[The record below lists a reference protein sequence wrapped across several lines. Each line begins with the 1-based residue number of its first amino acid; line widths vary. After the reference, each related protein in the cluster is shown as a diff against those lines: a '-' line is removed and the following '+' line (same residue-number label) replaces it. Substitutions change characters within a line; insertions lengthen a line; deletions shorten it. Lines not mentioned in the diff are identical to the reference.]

1 MLFTILH
8 LGLAVISIP
17 FAHCG
22 SRFAQ
27 LALSTSYPVP
37 KRDNRDHQDY
47 RDVAEPFLRKPE
59 GHPGIAHK
67 PVTVVSSQARHGCL
81 GGLGRLALPPI
92 LESCQIQWQSSPQ
105 TALRPGGGNR
115 VAVHSELFRRWLR
128 PSGRCRCPLVVFE
141 DLLDSRDVEGG
152 TDTRF
157 RLLHNR

>member
-47 RDVAEPFLRKPE
+47 RDVAEPFLKKPE

-67 PVTVVSSQARHGCL
+67 PVTVV
-81 GGLGRLALPPI
+81 
-92 LESCQIQWQSSPQ
+92 
-105 TALRPGGGNR
+105 
-115 VAVHSELFRRWLR
+115 
-128 PSGRCRCPLVVFE
+128 LVVSVVSPFI
-141 DLLDSRDVEGG
+141 
-152 TDTRF
+152 F
-157 RLLHNR
+157 RTPFFI